1 MSTEI
6 TVVKKPLSGLFT
18 VLAIVLFLG
27 GFYLAGSLF
36 LASKAWYL
44 RLFVAVL
51 GTGLAIGVFAQTV
64 YWQKT
69 ISLIRGARIEM
80 NKVFWPSKDELIKTT
95 AMVLGIV
102 TVFAIVLS
110 IIDWILTLIIQL
122 VL

>member
-1 MSTEI
+1 MSAEV
-6 TVVKKPLSGLFT
+6 TVVKKPLSNLFT

-27 GFYLAGSLF
+27 GFYLAGSIL

-44 RLFVAVL
+44 RFFVAVL
-51 GTGLAIGVFAQTV
+51 GAALSVGALMQTIH
-64 YWQKT
+64 WQKM
-69 ISLIRGARIEM
+69 ISLVRGARIEM

-110 IIDWILTLIIQL
+110 IIDWILTLIVQL

>member
-6 TVVKKPLSGLFT
+6 AVVKKPLSGLFT

-44 RLFVAVL
+44 RLSVAVL
-51 GTGLAIGVFAQTV
+51 GTVLAAAALTQTI
-64 YWQKT
+64 YWHKM
-69 ISLIRGARIEM
+69 ISLVRGARIEM
-80 NKVFWPSKDELIKTT
+80 NKVFWPNKDELIKTT
-95 AMVLGIV
+95 AMVLAIV

-110 IIDWILTLIIQL
+110 IIDWILTLIVQL

>member
-6 TVVKKPLSGLFT
+6 AVVKKPLSGLFT

-44 RLFVAVL
+44 RLAVAVL
-51 GTGLAIGVFAQTV
+51 GAVLAAAALTQTI
-64 YWQKT
+64 YWHKM
-69 ISLIRGARIEM
+69 ISLVRGARIEM
-80 NKVFWPSKDELIKTT
+80 NKVFWPNKDELIKTT
-95 AMVLGIV
+95 AMVLVIV

-110 IIDWILTLIIQL
+110 IIDWILTLIVQL